1 MPFRNKPPHLLV
13 TNSLGDEAI
22 LQQLCCMATG
32 IKQLIIGSDGGK
44 FTLGSGDAL
53 QANGDAS
60 LEFPPGAVAT
70 DTPVRFAIILHGP
83 FVFPAGYKPGSVV
96 VYLNMDGATLL
107 QPVRLL
113 LNHWYNGQEQD
124 EDGTL
129 KFFVATHSLESGKK
143 KYEFEEVEADYTIH
157 THMGVLTIRKSQC
170 LYCIQKPESTETIAR
185 YSAIT
190 FTQYIPSEDKLLF
203 RIQLMCDSEE
213 WIQVAA

>member
-1 MPFRNKPPHLLV
+1 
-13 TNSLGDEAI
+13 
-22 LQQLCCMATG
+22 MATG
-32 IKQLIIGSDGGK
+32 IKQLIIDSNGGK

-60 LEFPPGAVAT
+60 LEFPRGAVAT

-107 QPVRLL
+107 KPVQLL

-129 KFFVATHSLESGKK
+129 KFFIAPHSLESGKK
-143 KYEFEEVEADYTIH
+143 EFVFEKVEADFSIH
-157 THMGVLTIRKSQC
+157 TNMGVLTIREPQC
-170 LYCIQKPESTETIAR
+170 LYCIQNTEGIAR

-190 FTQYIPSEDKLLF
+190 FTQYIPSQDTLYF
-203 RIQLMCDSEE
+203 RIQFMCDSKE
-213 WIQVAA
+213 WNEVVA